1 MPKISVIKDLMTDAN
16 NRYEAVNKCTY
27 RSDRKKNAEPGDLPM
42 VEKITGKTQEEAFE
56 ILLPY
61 LEDKYKKNEV
71 EISQKMKEFQETLNQ
86 YKDIIFE
93 KIEKLTKHPIDYD
106 EIIMF
111 LTTYRRCPYDREKGY
126 IQLALSANK
135 LRALNILAH
144 EVLHFQFHKYYSN
157 LPRIKSL
164 NFEQFDTIKESLT
177 FLLNFEFEG
186 IPM

>member
-1 MPKISVIKDLMTDAN
+1 MPKISVVKDLMTDAN

-27 RSDRKKNAEPGDLPM
+27 RSDRKKNAKLEDLPM
-42 VEKITGKTQEEAFE
+42 VEKITGKTKEAAFE
-56 ILLPY
+56 MLLPY

-71 EISQKMKEFQETLNQ
+71 EILQKMKEFQEVLNQ
-86 YKDIIFE
+86 YKDIIFQ
-93 KIEKLTKHPIDYD
+93 KIEELTKHPIDYD

-126 IQLALSANK
+126 IRLAIDADKSRILT
-135 LRALNILAH
+135 ILAH

-177 FLLNFEFEG
+177 FLLNFEFKG